1 MLPDDHDSCHLVN
14 ICSESG
20 PLASSFPTVAFDPH
34 SHQRRRWAA
43 VRQEEIEEVKE
54 AERGIEVSGHTRVSQ
69 PT

>member
-20 PLASSFPTVAFDPH
+20 PLAPSFTTVAFDPH

-43 VRQEEIEEVKE
+43 VRPFVL
-54 AERGIEVSGHTRVSQ
+54 ARRDRSERGRKRY
-69 PT
+69 